1 MTSGQETSQAC
12 LLPAGFFEN
21 GNRKGK
27 IMKKY
32 SCCLLLVVS
41 FFFTFYTQHA
51 SAAEFELNGPRYYGG
66 NTIAFTINAQVAA
79 DTDSFGFDIQYPA
92 TMLRFLRHERGTL
105 LEKGFTHIPAHVP
118 SPGLLRIGGMDIGGY
133 KIPEGA
139 EGTLFTLLFEFLD
152 GSECAGTITAT
163 RLKDDISGLSTGDQ
177 PFDMNTDLASLIQ
190 TLKIL
195 AGSEI
200 EPHPCLADING
211 DSKIGLE
218 EAIHLLMSLTVTDSR

>member
-1 MTSGQETSQAC
+1 
-12 LLPAGFFEN
+12 
-21 GNRKGK
+21 
-27 IMKKY
+27 MKKY

-41 FFFTFYTQHA
+41 FFFTFHTQHA
-51 SAAEFELNGPRYYGG
+51 CAAEFELNGPHFCGS
-66 NTIAFTINAQVAA
+66 NTIAFTVHAHVTD

-105 LEKGFTHIPAHVP
+105 IEKGFSHIPAHVV